1 MDRFLHYLTLG
12 YLWEGALIAVQLMV
26 AALVGGILVGFFL
39 ALASLSPRLWLSLP
53 VKAYIYILRG
63 TPVLLQLIIF
73 YNVLP
78 QFGILLSPF
87 TSALL
92 ALTIN
97 ETAYCAEIIR
107 GGIISANRDQ
117 RLAAQAFGFSRRA
130 EFIQVVIPQALRAIL
145 PTLGNESVGLLK
157 STSLASVVGVAEL
170 TMRGQTIVST
180 NFQFLPVL
188 LASGAIY
195 IILSSLLALGQWWA
209 ERRVSLEARAERA
222 ARRVSIP
229 QVAAEP
235 LPAVSQ
241 PHRSRATDEVL
252 LDIDKLQ
259 VAYGDA
265 VVLKDFTLQV
275 RRSEVVVL
283 LGRSGSGKS
292 TLMKTI
298 MALVPVRSGS
308 IRLGGLRIGQT
319 EEGRAMGRRALTRNR
334 IAARLGIVFQN
345 FALFDHLTAEENVM
359 SIPVIVQKRDR
370 AEARTAAL
378 RALAQVGLSGFEHRL
393 PHELSGGQQQRV
405 AIARALASDPQL
417 MLFDEPTS
425 ALDPELVREV
435 NATIRALA
443 DTGLTMVISTHDVGF
458 ARSVAD
464 RIVFLKGG
472 QLVESGPPSILDA
485 PQTETFAAYLRQ
497 EERVEGPAPQR
508 LPDPLPQPPL
518 ER

>member
-1 MDRFLHYLTLG
+1 MDNFLHYLTLG
-12 YLWEGALIAVQLMV
+12 YLWEGAVIAIQLMV
-26 AALVGGILVGFFL
+26 AALTGGILIGFFL
-39 ALASLSPRLWLSLP
+39 ALASLSNAWWMRYP
-53 VKAYIYILRG
+53 VKTYIYLLRG
-63 TPVLLQLIIF
+63 TPVLLQLIIL

-78 QFGILLSPF
+78 QFGIRLSPF
-87 TSALL
+87 WSALL

-107 GGIISANRDQ
+107 GGIMSANRDQ

-130 EFIQVVIPQALRAIL
+130 EMIHVVIPQALRAIL

-195 IILSSLLALGQWWA
+195 IIMSSVLAGGQFWA
-209 ERRVSLEARAERA
+209 ENRVSLESRANRA
-222 ARRVSIP
+222 ARRRPPAPTQSP
-229 QVAAEP
+229 AQPARMGQAE
-235 LPAVSQ
+235 
-241 PHRSRATDEVL
+241 RM
-252 LDIDKLQ
+252 LDIHNLE
-259 VAYGDA
+259 VAYRNKT
-265 VVLKDFTLQV
+265 VLKDLSLV
-275 RRSEVVVL
+275 VKRSEVVVL

-292 TLMKTI
+292 TLLKTI
-298 MALVPVRSGS
+298 MALVPSKAGS
-308 IRLGGLRIGQT
+308 IRVGDVLIGQNAH
-319 EEGRAMGRRALTRNR
+319 GAALGPRALTKNR
-334 IAARLGIVFQN
+334 IAARIGIVFQN
-345 FALFDHLTAEENVM
+345 FALFDHLTAEQNVM
-359 SIPVIVQKRDR
+359 SIPTIVQKRNKD
-370 AEARTAAL
+370 EARAAAN
-378 RALAQVGLSGFEHRL
+378 RALAQVGLADFAYRL

-417 MLFDEPTS
+417 LLFDEPTS

-435 NATIRALA
+435 NATIRGLA

-464 RIVFLKGG
+464 TIVFLKDGK
-472 QLVESGPPSILDA
+472 LVESGPPSILDA

-497 EERVEGPAPQR
+497 EEVRDAPEPQR
-508 LPDPLPQPPL
+508 LPPALPQPAT